1 MGIGVWNPR
10 TLVLLCIL
18 SFTHSPPFRVI
29 QHPILSRPSAASPAL
44 SIDFC
49 AAASA
54 RKAAAAAAS
63 PAVSAATPMT
73 PAAPVAGSRGRG
85 RPPSRDKP
93 ILLGIKKKDVTV
105 SLERID
111 PLAASDGEEAHS
123 APGTAAKADKGKSP
137 TSSLH
142 ASSHF
147 GSRGLSFTGPLA
159 PLPFCPKII
168 PILPK

>member
-1 MGIGVWNPR
+1 M
-10 TLVLLCIL
+10 
-18 SFTHSPPFRVI
+18 
-29 QHPILSRPSAASPAL
+29 

-54 RKAAAAAAS
+54 RKAAAAAS

-73 PAAPVAGSRGRG
+73 PAPVAGSRGRG

-93 ILLGIKKKDVTV
+93 ILLGIKKKDVTPVTV

-137 TSSLH
+137 PTSSLH

-147 GSRGLSFTGPLA
+147 GSRGLSFTGPSA

>member
-1 MGIGVWNPR
+1 M
-10 TLVLLCIL
+10 
-18 SFTHSPPFRVI
+18 
-29 QHPILSRPSAASPAL
+29 

-54 RKAAAAAAS
+54 RKAAAAAS

-73 PAAPVAGSRGRG
+73 PAPVAGSRGRG

-93 ILLGIKKKDVTV
+93 ILLGIKKKDVTPVTV

-123 APGTAAKADKGKSP
+123 APGTAAAKADKGKSP

-147 GSRGLSFTGPLA
+147 GSRGLSFTGPST
-159 PLPFCPKII
+159 PFPFCPKII